1 MEDKEKFVLIA
12 ELRQAINSGEIENT
26 PKEKLDQ
33 WLLALSAGEVA
44 NPAVRHNYIIMGIA
58 VNHFRT
64 EQVIGKLEAT
74 IKDLNAAND
83 KSQRTIFYLTI
94 IATIL
99 AVVATV
105 ATVIQAMSIFATS
118 F

>member
-1 MEDKEKFVLIA
+1 VEDKEKFTLID
-12 ELRQAINSGEIENT
+12 ELRQAINSRKIEDT

-33 WLLALSAGEVA
+33 WLLALSAGAVE
-44 NPAVRHNYIIMGIA
+44 NPKVRHNYIIMGIA

-83 KSQRTIFYLTI
+83 KSQRVILYLTI
-94 IATIL
+94 ITTIL
-99 AVVATV
+99 AVVAI
-105 ATVIQAMSIFATS
+105 APTVIQVIDKFTN
-118 F
+118 